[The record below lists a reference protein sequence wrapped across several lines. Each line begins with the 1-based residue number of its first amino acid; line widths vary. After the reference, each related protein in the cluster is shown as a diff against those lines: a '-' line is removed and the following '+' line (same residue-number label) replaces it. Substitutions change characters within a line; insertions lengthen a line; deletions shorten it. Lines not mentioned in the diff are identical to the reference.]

1 MRHILKQTKLVLYYI
16 FIFPIWSIFH
26 YLIYLPYFHL
36 FRKPYDR
43 FRIFYRPYFLKY
55 YRAPRRRYKKFMRR
69 TITKPIMRVLDK
81 HGTLVIWI
89 ILSLTILLIPHIIVQ
104 IVKIRWIHRFF
115 YRWVCCRF
123 FFWSIRWFFTK
134 LRSWPR
140 LESRIY
146 LYMHRYRLYDIMY
159 YYPLG
164 TYFGLFCINYEVLP
178 FILFVFFIIQIYF
191 LISVLLL
198 YIYFFYCIKFVTMER
213 ARFILVA
220 WWGISLGG
228 FCVLLMLFM
237 DDCYPYGIPFDY
249 AYFTCDSESM
259 YLSQFLIYGFDYFDK
274 YFHIYLDD
282 IWILYGLS
290 SILTF
295 FIIHFYLYSF
305 EKAIYVVA
313 TFSIIYPEKEYYWL
327 DINFEQSLERLRP
340 NRESRRKRKARLFR
354 EAFDAETE
362 RWANE
367 PLV

>member
-1 MRHILKQTKLVLYYI
+1 
-16 FIFPIWSIFH
+16 
-26 YLIYLPYFHL
+26 
-36 FRKPYDR
+36 
-43 FRIFYRPYFLKY
+43 
-55 YRAPRRRYKKFMRR
+55 
-69 TITKPIMRVLDK
+69 
-81 HGTLVIWI
+81 
-89 ILSLTILLIPHIIVQ
+89 
-104 IVKIRWIHRFF
+104 
-115 YRWVCCRF
+115 
-123 FFWSIRWFFTK
+123 
-134 LRSWPR
+134 
-140 LESRIY
+140 
-146 LYMHRYRLYDIMY
+146 
-159 YYPLG
+159 
-164 TYFGLFCINYEVLP
+164 
-178 FILFVFFIIQIYF
+178 
-191 LISVLLL
+191 
-198 YIYFFYCIKFVTMER
+198 MER